1 MGAAVYHPVP
11 MYPRVRILLL
21 LRLIAAAG
29 LSAQERGSEPA
40 RPRLDWK
47 NLVTAYGDNTEFFTP
62 YRVGETILGGQF
74 TSALSVAPA
83 AKYEVLAGVFGDVR
97 WGSAKFLDR
106 TRPILS
112 FRYHTPTSLGVL
124 GTLETRRRH
133 GFLEPLAVTTLELTR
148 PIEYGLQW
156 IENRRTW
163 DAEGYINWQALNTPT
178 QREVF
183 DYGWVLRIHPIRQLS
198 FEHQLHGLHHGGQL
212 FNAGVPVTNNVGSG
226 FGVTVG
232 DTLPRVGLTRLTL
245 YRLRSAGNIDP
256 NAPAGRPRKGTGT
269 YARLGIQPARAVEVF
284 AIRWWGRDFL
294 AQDGDNNYNSA
305 GLSPGFYRSERTYFE
320 LGIARRATLEGGVQ
334 LDAEFRLHRIDH
346 EKSIAIQG
354 TSWEYSYRLVVRT
367 PFQFTLR

>member
-1 MGAAVYHPVP
+1 MYHPVP
-11 MYPRVRILLL
+11 MRPRVRMLLL
-21 LRLIAAAG
+21 LQIVGALALSVQARGQAPSRLRI
-29 LSAQERGSEPA
+29 
-40 RPRLDWK
+40 DWK
-47 NLVTAYGDNTEFFTP
+47 NLVTLYGDNTEFFTP
-62 YRVGETILGGQF
+62 YRLGETLLGGQF
-74 TSALSVAPA
+74 TSALSVSPTG
-83 AKYEVLAGVFGDVR
+83 KYEVLAGVFGDVR

-124 GTLETRRRH
+124 GTLDTRRRH
-133 GFLEPLAVTTLELTR
+133 GLLEPLAVTTLELTR

-156 IENRRTW
+156 VETRRHW
-163 DAEGYINWQALNTPT
+163 DVDGYINWQALNTPT

-183 DYGWVLRIHPIRQLS
+183 DYGWVLRVRPIRQVS

-212 FNAGVPVTNNVGSG
+212 FSAGVPVTNNVGSG
-226 FGVTVG
+226 FGLTVS
-232 DTLPRVGLTRLTL
+232 DTVPRVGFTRLTL

-256 NAPAGRPRKGTGT
+256 EAPAGRPGKGSGT
-269 YARLGIQPARAVEVF
+269 YARLGVQPARSVEIF

-305 GLSPGFYRSERTYFE
+305 GVKSGFYRSRRTYFE
-320 LGIARRATLEGGVQ
+320 LGVARRATLEGGVE

-346 EKSIAIQG
+346 EQSISIQG

-367 PFQFTLR
+367 PFQLALR